1 MGGVRYL
8 LPALLVALTLAGCGG
23 EVDPATTPAGR
34 AQVRVLEDLY
44 NGQLNRAYASLHPA
58 HQRLVS
64 ESQFAACS
72 RSVVDRGG
80 LDSIDVLDVFDQT
93 VRIPALGKQRTK
105 AVRVR
110 VTSSSGESDTF
121 VDHELRVGGRW
132 RWVLNDA
139 AVSAYRAGKCPGA
152 S

>member
-1 MGGVRYL
+1 
-8 LPALLVALTLAGCGG
+8 
-23 EVDPATTPAGR
+23 
-34 AQVRVLEDLY
+34 
-44 NGQLNRAYASLHPA
+44 
-58 HQRLVS
+58 VS

-93 VRIPALGKQRTK
+93 ARIPGLGKQRTK

-139 AVSAYRAGKCPGA
+139 AVSAYRAGKCPGGA
-152 S
+152 

>member
-1 MGGVRYL
+1 VRYL

-44 NGQLNRAYASLHPA
+44 NGRLTRAYASLHPA
-58 HQRLVS
+58 HQQLVS
-64 ESQFAACS
+64 EARFAECS
-72 RSVVDRGG
+72 RGVVDRGG
-80 LDSIDVLDVFDQT
+80 LDSIEVLDVFDET
-93 VRIPALGKQRTK
+93 VRIPAVGERKTK

-110 VTSSSGESDTF
+110 VTSSDGEADTF
-121 VDHELRVGGRW
+121 VDHELRVGDRW

-139 AVSAYRAGKCPGA
+139 AVRAYRAGTCPGGA
-152 S
+152 